1 MPGKC
6 QVLAKP
12 NGSIAVI
19 YSNHSKFSDE
29 EQTHEWFAAQ
39 AAKDP
44 CLENAVEVATMDE
57 DDLPWVGDDMLTKH
71 RHLVYKWDG
80 KKIRED
86 KKKIP
91 DR

>member
-1 MPGKC
+1 
-6 QVLAKP
+6 
-12 NGSIAVI
+12 
-19 YSNHSKFSDE
+19 
-29 EQTHEWFAAQ
+29 
-39 AAKDP
+39 
-44 CLENAVEVATMDE
+44 MDE

-91 DR
+91 DS

>member
-6 QVLAKP
+6 QVFAKA

-19 YSNHSKFSDE
+19 YANHAKFSGE
-29 EQTHEWFAAQ
+29 EQTDEWFAAQ

-44 CLENAVEVATMDE
+44 YLDNAGKVAAMDE
-57 DDLPWVGDDMLTKH
+57 DDLPWAGNDSLTKH

-80 KKIRED
+80 KKIKED
-86 KKKIP
+86 KTKVPK
-91 DR
+91 

>member
-6 QVLAKP
+6 QVFAKA
-12 NGSIAVI
+12 NGDIAVI
-19 YSNHSKFSDE
+19 HANHAKFTDK
-29 EQTHEWFAAQ
+29 EQTNAWFAAQ
-39 AAKDP
+39 AAKNP
-44 CLENAVEVATMDE
+44 FLEGAVRVATMDE
-57 DDLPWVGDDMLTKH
+57 DDLPWAGNDMLTKH

-80 KKIRED
+80 KKIKED